1 MFGQDDK
8 ITFGTQDAIAVE
20 ETPIETFEPDTQEK
34 MRDTLFYSTLSG
46 SDPNGVFDYVD
57 EIKEKQKGTRWEDWN
72 NRLASGLAKIGT
84 AIADLGATQGQFYI
98 PSSGGVGL
106 VPPKLQQRNQEITE
120 DMAREMKNS
129 GDFLWRLSNDPGLA
143 LQNDDLFAKATDLIA
158 QTLPYITATTAA
170 GVMLGPAGAF
180 AVGSLIEGDSTYR
193 TALDNG
199 VDENKALI
207 LGVGG
212 GLIKGAIEAAG
223 FKGVEGLFEKVSEK
237 FASKILRGGLKFTGA
252 TVVEALEEGTQELVD
267 VGAEKTYRKVDW
279 KEALTRTLGAMA
291 GGAFLGGAIKG
302 GGIAFRQAL
311 TIANEQI
318 APLKSEQTTDTGEP
332 PTPDISGSVDFAN
345 RENLPEE
352 IPDITEEEFRKAL
365 GLSEAST
372 TSEQNQG
379 DQTANQTVSQENGQV
394 TQETKPTPQE
404 AQGEVGKNIAYSEK
418 IKDIP
423 EGEEYNN
430 QRYDIYRKHV
440 EESVK
445 DIISEIGNKYD
456 LDMDGTVHNW
466 GSGSS
471 HYVSLSNNEGDTIN
485 IRLSDHDM
493 SYGGNDLSLNAE
505 DSAKENINL
514 VLDYIKDETDWT
526 QKSTPPVK
534 ENLTTK
540 KNVNS
545 LQDERDILGGEDPIQ
560 VLGQNLKKA
569 KEVVPT
575 IQAEQKVVRKERFQK
590 MRDVANE
597 LINKQGLTPSQAL
610 NIARMELSGEQTEY
624 NRRFESIRE
633 RLEQSSP
640 GTVKALEL
648 TVWNSPQLQLM
659 DKNALIVALNKL
671 IDGHYLQKAEIK
683 KIRDFFGD
691 ALGDIAESRIKIV
704 PWYEQIAEIWRA
716 GLLTGV
722 KTSMLNEMSNF
733 FHAVTETASDN
744 VAAGIDAFISKIT
757 GNDRTIAATVK
768 GEISGFMKKGVPE
781 FKHYMKTGVDNR
793 NIGKKYD
800 YAERSYGNGKWAK
813 FRQAYVNTVFHL
825 MGAEDMLFYYAAEGR
840 SYYNQALAQGINEG
854 LSGKELTEYA
864 DKLATNPTEKMI
876 EIGINDAETAVFMNK
891 TTIGDLAAAIQNKLP
906 VLGKV
911 IVPFSRTPAA
921 IGMQIINYTPV
932 GTAKEVIQQ
941 IHQGKFDQRKFS
953 QAVGRS
959 IVGTAVLVIG
969 SELLKAGLMTLGYPK
984 GERERKLWEVEGRK
998 PFSVKVGNK
1007 WRSVYILGPAGNIL
1021 IVGGYFQQAYQ
1032 ETGSPTEAMTVAL
1045 FGGAKSIAEQTFLRG
1060 LNQALT
1066 AVSEPEMSWN
1076 RWFSDMA
1083 GSAVPTIVADVARM
1097 TDITERRAEGPVQK
1111 IQNRLPFLR
1120 EMLQPKL
1127 DIFGQDLPRYGGNP
1141 LEVMVDPT
1149 RPVKIN
1155 QDIVVDE
1162 LRRLWDVDI
1171 KVSPTLLGDRMGY
1184 DILTDEE
1191 NTELW
1196 RNAGKYVYRG
1206 IFSLIM
1212 DSEYKILIDEDKG
1225 KAIEDVVK
1233 DAKDLARA
1241 EMAAR
1246 KMSEGVTE
1254 IELRNGK
1261 LLTNDVKKLLGD

>member
-1 MFGQDDK
+1 MDILQFATPVEDISEFATPVEEPDMSTFDTFDDK
-8 ITFGTQDAIAVE
+8 QKNKISDSAFYAAISGQEPNEIYDYVE
-20 ETPIETFEPDTQEK
+20 QINEQVHGKPD
-34 MRDTLFYSTLSG
+34 G
-46 SDPNGVFDYVD
+46 SQVNQSIVD
-57 EIKEKQKGTRWEDWN
+57 EISNDLQ
-72 NRLASGLAKIGT
+72 IGT
-84 AIADLGATQGQFYI
+84 LGL
-98 PSSGGVGL
+98 GVGL
-106 VPPKLQQRNQEITE
+106 LGTIKKRAMQLSGMGIFPDENIRHQFEVTKPDRLEPPRDPLEKMLYKRLKASPLPGARIAESFGVVSRLPDVGIKLLQEKSQKVQEELPPATLKTTPITRLVRPILQNVPQRIAAIGLGLIT
-120 DMAREMKNS
+120 
-129 GDFLWRLSNDPGLA
+129 GDPITALA
-143 LQNDDLFAKATDLIA
+143 LLGETEGGNNFVTNIDRGDSLTKATFFSELDE
-158 QTLPYITATTAA
+158 AA
-170 GVMLGPAGAF
+170 EIGGEM
-180 AVGSLIEGDSTYR
+180 
-193 TALDNG
+193 
-199 VDENKALI
+199 LI
-207 LGVGG
+207 LPKVFKGLDDGLTVRQIANIAIENAGQEGATGFMQEFLDVYGLERGKGASIKTAIKLATGKGLMAIPENAWVGG
-212 GLIKGAIEAAG
+212 
-223 FKGVEGLFEKVSEK
+223 F
-237 FASKILRGGLKFTGA
+237 
-252 TVVEALEEGTQELVD
+252 
-267 VGAEKTYRKVDW
+267 
-279 KEALTRTLGAMA
+279 M
-291 GGAFLGGAIKG
+291 G
-302 GGIAFRQAL
+302 GGEATAVSAVNSVSNLIQQARARAEVEQAL
-311 TIANEQI
+311 GENAPPEAIIPEQQVT
-318 APLKSEQTTDTGEP
+318 EEP
-332 PTPDISGSVDFAN
+332 PDV
-345 RENLPEE
+345 
-352 IPDITEEEFRKAL
+352 TEEEIVKAL
-365 GLSEAST
+365 DLEPTEAST
-372 TSEQNQG
+372 MPEQIKPSETSSE
-379 DQTANQTVSQENGQV
+379 VIPQEEGQV
-394 TQETKPTPQE
+394 TEETKPVE
-404 AQGEVGKNIAYSEK
+404 NV
-418 IKDIP
+418 P
-423 EGEEYNN
+423 EE
-430 QRYDIYRKHV
+430 
-440 EESVK
+440 
-445 DIISEIGNKYD
+445 
-456 LDMDGTVHNW
+456 
-466 GSGSS
+466 
-471 HYVSLSNNEGDTIN
+471 
-485 IRLSDHDM
+485 
-493 SYGGNDLSLNAE
+493 
-505 DSAKENINL
+505 
-514 VLDYIKDETDWT
+514 
-526 QKSTPPVK
+526 
-534 ENLTTK
+534 
-540 KNVNS
+540 NVNN
-545 LQDERDILGGEDPIQ
+545 LQGERDILGGEDPIQ

-569 KEVVPT
+569 KELVPV
-575 IQAEQKVVRKERFQK
+575 IQAEQKVARKERFQK

-610 NIARMELSGEQTEY
+610 NIARMQLSGEQTEY
-624 NRRFESIRE
+624 NRRFESIRK

-648 TVWNSPQLQLM
+648 TVWNSPELQLM
-659 DKNALIVALNKL
+659 DKNTLIVALNKL
-671 IDGHYLQKAEIK
+671 IDGHYLQKAEIR
-683 KIRDFFGD
+683 KIREFFGD

-704 PWYEQIAEIWRA
+704 PWYEQISEIWRA
-716 GLLTGV
+716 GLLTGI

-744 VAAGIDAFISKIT
+744 VAAGIDAFVSKVT

-768 GEISGFMKKGVPE
+768 GEVSGFMKKGVPE

-793 NIGKKYD
+793 NINKKYD

-813 FRQAYVNTVFHL
+813 FRQAYVNTIFHL

-854 LSGKELTEYA
+854 LSGKELTDYA
-864 DKLATNPTEKMI
+864 DKLAINPTEKMI

-891 TTIGDLAAAIQNKLP
+891 TVIGDLAAAIQNKLP

-969 SELLKAGLMTLGYPK
+969 AELLKAGLMTLGYPK

-1007 WRSVYILGPAGNIL
+1007 WRSIYVLGPAGNVL
-1021 IVGGYFQQAYQ
+1021 IIGGYFQQAYQ

-1083 GSAVPTIVADVARM
+1083 GSAVPTIIADISRA
-1097 TDITERRAEGPVQK
+1097 TDTTERRAEGPIQK
-1111 IQNRLPFLR
+1111 IANRLPFTR

-1127 DIFGQDLPRYGGNP
+1127 DVFGQDLPRYGGNP
-1141 LEVMVDPT
+1141 FEVMVDPT
-1149 RPVKIN
+1149 RPAKIN

-1162 LRRLWDVDI
+1162 LRRLWDADI

-1184 DILTDEE
+1184 DILTDAE

-1196 RNAGKYVYRG
+1196 RNAGRYVYRG

-1212 DSEYKILIDEDKG
+1212 DSEYKILTNEDKG
-1225 KAIEDVVK
+1225 KAIENIVK

-1246 KMSEGVTE
+1246 KISEGVTE